1 MSSLALAVAV
11 AFVCKNIFIVSYFIS
26 IFYQLTI
33 FVIKYFLKNK
43 FMEAH
48 GIFQEIYF
56 GCVVSSLFFNDLAIF
71 VRFTTHRL
79 GIRFWRESVSGE
91 CVEFFL

>member
-43 FMEAH
+43 FTWKHME
-48 GIFQEIYF
+48 YF
-56 GCVVSSLFFNDLAIF
+56 RKYILGVLF
-71 VRFTTHRL
+71 RL
-79 GIRFWRESVSGE
+79 S
-91 CVEFFL
+91 FLTI